1 MLLIRPLITTN
12 SQRQYKTH
20 TILFFIATVANAGGL
35 LTPLGDPPLFLLY
48 LRGADFGWFLH
59 MFPEWLFVGTVLIG
73 LYYLLDKRYYKKEAS
88 EAIERDNAN
97 IEPLRIGGSKNF
109 YLLIG
114 VILSVAF
121 VNVNYIPEMGNP
133 DASLWIKYLREII
146 LIGFILVSMDIT
158 KKETRKLKGFSWT
171 PIYEVAALFLG
182 IFITMVP
189 ALLYLKENA
198 ASFGLSEGWQFYFMA
213 GSLSSFLD
221 NAPTAVAMHGV
232 ALGLVQEGVAV
243 AEVAG
248 VPELLLTAISMG
260 SVLFGSMTYIGNGP
274 NFMVKAIAESS
285 GVKMPSFF
293 GYMFKFSLIILLPL
307 YIITYLLFV

>member
-1 MLLIRPLITTN
+1 MRNNTKGGHLMRFGKCDINGKSFDCPKGKWGGRRACSGRKRTCVKKVPFNRRINENILKILSDFAKKYEITET
-12 SQRQYKTH
+12 
-20 TILFFIATVANAGGL
+20 
-35 LTPLGDPPLFLLY
+35 
-48 LRGADFGWFLH
+48 
-59 MFPEWLFVGTVLIG
+59 
-73 LYYLLDKRYYKKEAS
+73 
-88 EAIERDNAN
+88 EAIESDNAN
-97 IEPLRIGGSKNF
+97 VEPLRIGGSKNF
-109 YLLIG
+109 FLLIG
-114 VILSVAF
+114 VILCVAF

-133 DASLWIKYLREII
+133 HGSLWIKYLREII

-158 KKETRKLKGFSWT
+158 KKKTRELKGFSWT

-198 ASFGLSEGWQFYFMA
+198 ASFGLSEGWQFYFMS

-232 ALGLVQEGVAV
+232 ALGLVQEGAAV

-285 GVKMPSFF
+285 GIKMPSFF
-293 GYMFKFSLIILLPL
+293 GYIFKFSLVILLPL
-307 YIITYLLFV
+307 YILTYFLFV